1 MRANREP
8 DTTPG
13 IMMEPMIDCVF
24 LLLIFFLVSATI
36 RKQHSELPID
46 LPDIPEAEIKKDPD
60 DALIISVMPSDERGF
75 HYRLTTV
82 GAAQRSAGGS
92 REDVTL
98 NELITDLR
106 RAAHE
111 KPGRKVRVDADN
123 AVPMHVV
130 SQILDHCMLYRLT
143 DVGLRTR
150 DPARH

>member
-8 DTTPG
+8 DSTPG

-46 LPDIPEAEIKKDPD
+46 LPDIEQTVTVKDPD
-60 DALIISVMPSDERGF
+60 DALIISIMPSEERGF
-75 HYRLTTV
+75 HYRMTTV

-98 NELITDLR
+98 GELINDLR

-111 KPGRKVRVDADN
+111 KPGRKVRIDADN

-130 SQILDHCMLYRLT
+130 SQILDHCLIYRLT
-143 DVGLRTR
+143 DIGLRTR
-150 DPARH
+150 DPARN